1 MSPVGTITKI
11 AAEVAGRTAHA
22 VTHPVETVSSV
33 TGRARRLA
41 GAVVTGGQTR
51 EPDVAEPP
59 TAAPAAAT
67 PTPAAQQPPPA
78 QPVAPHEVA
87 DDWADELDD
96 MPTVNPAT
104 GQPHRQQSDD
114 DALLDPSLAKANRS
128 EAEMMRKAAEG
139 PQEG

>member
-1 MSPVGTITKI
+1 MSTVGTISKI
-11 AAEVAGRTAHA
+11 ATEVAGRTAHA

-41 GAVVTGGQTR
+41 GAVVAGGRTR

-59 TAAPAAAT
+59 SAAPASAT
-67 PTPAAQQPPPA
+67 PTSAAQPPPA
-78 QPVAPHEVA
+78 QPVAPQEVA